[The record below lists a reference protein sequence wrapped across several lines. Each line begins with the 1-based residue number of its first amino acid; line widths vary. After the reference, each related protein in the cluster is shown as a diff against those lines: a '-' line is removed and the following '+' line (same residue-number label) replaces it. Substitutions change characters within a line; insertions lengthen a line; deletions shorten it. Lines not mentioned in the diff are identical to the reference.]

1 MTLEARGVSF
11 AYGSGESLVKGF
23 SALFPPGSVTA
34 ILGPNGAGKTTFLKL
49 LLGLLKPC
57 EGEIICKGKS
67 ISETSHKERA
77 ETISYLPQRSVQPQ
91 EWSLWELAEKG
102 GFPRRGGGSFGEFI
116 QKKKR
121 EAGELLELED
131 LWERPIS
138 TLSGGELQRGLIAR
152 CLVQDCP
159 ILVMDEPMNHLDLAH
174 RLRICGL
181 FDRLSTE
188 GKTVIYAV
196 HDFNISIQFNHR
208 LFVLKKGGEFVEAP
222 KERGAMESLL
232 KETYFVDFSS
242 IDIHDFSYY
251 YPKKN
256 GSN

>member
-1 MTLEARGVSF
+1 MALEVRDVSF
-11 AYGSGESLVKGF
+11 AYGAGKSLVKGF

-49 LLGLLKPC
+49 LLGLLKPR
-57 EGEIICKGKS
+57 EGEIICKGRN
-67 ISETSHKERA
+67 ISGMSHQERA
-77 ETISYLPQRSVQPQ
+77 ETICYLPQRSVQPQ

-102 GFPRRGGGSFGEFI
+102 GFPRRGGGSFGEFLRNR
-116 QKKKR
+116 KR
-121 EAGELLELED
+121 EAGELLELEG
-131 LWERPIS
+131 LWERPVS

-159 ILVMDEPMNHLDLAH
+159 VLVMDEPMNHLDLAH

-181 FDRLSTE
+181 FDRLSAE

-222 KERGAMESLL
+222 KERSAMESLL

-242 IDIHDFSYY
+242 VDIHDFSYY